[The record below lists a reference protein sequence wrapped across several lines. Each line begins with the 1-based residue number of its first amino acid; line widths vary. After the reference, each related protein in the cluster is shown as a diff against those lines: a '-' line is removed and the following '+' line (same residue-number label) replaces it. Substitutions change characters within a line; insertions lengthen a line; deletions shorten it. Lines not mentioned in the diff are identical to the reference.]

1 MTDWTDADS
10 SANRTIAS
18 VAVPR
23 RAEMMATMAS
33 LVPFGTTETFRIV
46 ELGSGDGRLAA
57 TLLDCFAQATLVA
70 LDGSDSMRAETARRT
85 QRFADRIAIRS
96 FDLASPAWW
105 DVMRDADV
113 VLSSLCVHHLNNA
126 KKQYLYKAA
135 AERLSSR
142 GALLVADVID
152 PQHPVVRHV
161 YAESGDAAATRQ
173 AKERQ
178 SPEAFEAFRTHQ
190 SNHFRFPDSGGHP
203 SPVFFQLV
211 WLKHA
216 GFAVADCF
224 WAFAGQAIIGAFKSP
239 GMLETPL
246 LPYELAVES
255 ARRALEG

>member
-1 MTDWTDADS
+1 
-10 SANRTIAS
+10 
-18 VAVPR
+18 
-23 RAEMMATMAS
+23 MMATMAS

-70 LDGSDSMRAETARRT
+70 LDGADSMRVETVRRT
-85 QRFADRIAIRS
+85 QRFADRIEVRS

-113 VLSSLCVHHLNNA
+113 VLSSLCVHHLNDA

-142 GALLVADVID
+142 GALLLADFVD
-152 PQHPVVRHV
+152 PQHTVVRHV
-161 YAESGDAAATRQ
+161 YADSWDAIATRQ
-173 AKERQ
+173 ATENH
-178 SPEAFEAFRTHQ
+178 SPDALEAFRTHRW
-190 SNHFRFPDSGGHP
+190 NHFRFPDSGDHP
-203 SPVFFQLV
+203 SPLFFQLV

-224 WAFAGQAIIGAFKSP
+224 WAVAGHAIYGAFKSP

-246 LPYELAVES
+246 LSYEMAVGS